1 MLPVTAK
8 NFNYAGP
15 IMGAVIVLA
24 LADWFI
30 SGHKRFQVPTD
41 PNKD

>member
-15 IMGAVIVLA
+15 IMGAVIIIA

-30 SGHKRFQVPTD
+30 SGYKRFQVPTD
-41 PNKD
+41 PNRD